1 MKRFLSILLA
11 FALLVGCAF
20 VLTACDDEPD
30 PTPTPDEKPDE
41 KPSTVEGA
49 DYTVTVLDHQNR
61 PIEGLTLKFVY
72 EDKMTGVLATGA
84 DGKATAKLTTERDVK
99 VEFVDLKGFGAP
111 SAKKATFESM
121 ETELTITLNPNITV
135 IVVDENGVPIPGVSV
150 QICHDNGCMLP
161 IDTNTEGKA
170 VMAFAPKGKLKV
182 GIASVPNGYAK
193 PEPLPE
199 PDDAYHKYF
208 EDGSYTV
215 TVVIPFA

>member
-61 PIEGLTLKFVY
+61 PIEGLALKFVY

-150 QICHDNGCMLP
+150 VICHNVCLMPEDTDNQGRVV
-161 IDTNTEGKA
+161 K
-170 VMAFAPKGKLKV
+170 AFAPNGELKV
-182 GIASVPNGYAK
+182 TIEAVPDGFSK
-193 PEPLPE
+193 PATIENTT
-199 PDDAYHKYF
+199 YHAYF
-208 EDGSYTV
+208 EKGSYTV